1 MTVAPKHSEPVS
13 EEDSIHTSNNHAN
26 ETAAVAL
33 PKKQLSRKKWFIIGA
48 IVLLIVLVLSLTLGL
63 YYGLKKEHSGVDETT
78 AKDSSDHTPYPQPSH
93 DSNNNSDE
101 DEEKEDDNNT
111 NKDKKGDNDKDG
123 TEPTKEKEGPFVD
136 LGYAEYEGNVLD
148 SDIHEYL
155 GIRFA
160 KAPSGDLRWRAPVKP
175 DAMTK
180 PQKAQEYAPYC
191 PGVNDGISSR
201 IDEDCLFVNVWTPAN
216 ATSDSKLPVMVF
228 FQSGGYIRNASPY
241 VNGTQLIT
249 TSDNSIIFV
258 NFNYRV
264 GMFGF
269 LAGKEVEEDG
279 DLNAGL
285 LDQRFLLQWVQDH
298 IHSFGGDPEHVILHG
313 ESAGAGSVALQLVAY
328 GGKDEGLF
336 AGAIAESTFMP
347 GLPEP
352 DDLQYQFDRVANG
365 TGCIDTDDIMECLRD
380 MESSDLQTH
389 NSKAPFDGRTYQS
402 YFYWAPTTDGD
413 MFPDYPS
420 KLYEKGDFVKVPILS
435 GSCTNEGSNYA
446 VNAGSSAQFIR
457 YMQNEYPYLTTDD
470 TETILDLYPQE
481 PKLPKHDTWFPSA
494 SRAYAEATFICPT
507 NNILNAFAKHANPKT
522 LWSYRYNVQ
531 ITEFIDDGLGV
542 PHVANAPAI
551 FGPDMTAAKAGPS
564 YRTYNAPM
572 VPIVQN
578 YWISF
583 VRSFDPNTHRDEDA
597 PQWET
602 WGDDQNRLVFELN
615 NNTMESVGKGQRER
629 CQAWL
634 DLSDSTKQ

>member
-13 EEDSIHTSNNHAN
+13 EEDSIHTPNSCAN
-26 ETAAVAL
+26 EAAVVA
-33 PKKQLSRKKWFIIGA
+33 PPRKQPSRKKWFIIGA
-48 IVLLIVLVLSLTLGL
+48 IVLLVVLVLSLTLGL
-63 YYGLKKEHSGVDETT
+63 YYGLR
-78 AKDSSDHTPYPQPSH
+78 
-93 DSNNNSDE
+93 
-101 DEEKEDDNNT
+101 
-111 NKDKKGDNDKDG
+111 KDKKGDDDKDG
-123 TEPTKEKEGPFVD
+123 KEPTTEKKGPFVD

-175 DAMTK
+175 DSMTK

-249 TSDNSIIFV
+249 ASDNNIIFV

-269 LAGKEVEEDG
+269 LAGKEVKEDG

-313 ESAGAGSVALQLVAY
+313 ESAGAGSVTLQLVAY

-365 TGCIDTDDIMECLRD
+365 TGCADTDDIMECLRD

-389 NSKAPFDGRTYQS
+389 NSKAPFDGRTYRS

-507 NNILNAFAKHANPKT
+507 NNILNAFAKYADPKT

-531 ITEFIDDGLGV
+531 ITEFNDDGLGV
-542 PHVANAPAI
+542 PHVANAPAV

-615 NNTMESVGKGQRER
+615 NNTMESVEKGQRER

>member
-1 MTVAPKHSEPVS
+1 MTVAPKRSEPAS
-13 EEDSIHTSNNHAN
+13 EEDSIHYTANNA
-26 ETAAVAL
+26 TQQ
-33 PKKQLSRKKWFIIGA
+33 KQPSRRKWFIVA
-48 IVLLIVLVLSLTLGL
+48 AVVLLVVLVLSLTLGL
-63 YYGLKKEHSGVDETT
+63 YYGLKK
-78 AKDSSDHTPYPQPSH
+78 DS
-93 DSNNNSDE
+93 
-101 DEEKEDDNNT
+101 
-111 NKDKKGDNDKDG
+111 KGDNDNDNE
-123 TEPTKEKEGPFVD
+123 EPTDRKDGPFVN

-148 SDIHEYL
+148 NDIHEYL
-155 GIRFA
+155 GIRYA

-175 DAMTK
+175 DSTTK
-180 PQKAQEYAPYC
+180 PQKAQEFATYC
-191 PGVNDGISSR
+191 PGVDDGINSR
-201 IDEDCLFVNVWTPAN
+201 INEDCLFANIWAPAN
-216 ATSDSKLPVMVF
+216 ASKLPVMVF

-241 VNGTQLIT
+241 VNGTQLIN
-249 TSDNSIIFV
+249 TSENNLIFV

-269 LAGKEVEEDG
+269 LAGKEVKEDG

-285 LDQRFLLQWVQDH
+285 LDQRFLLQWVQEH
-298 IHSFGGDPEHVILHG
+298 IHSFGGDPEHVIIHG

-352 DDLQYQFDRVANG
+352 DDLQYQFDRLVNE
-365 TGCIDTDDIMECLRD
+365 TGCSDADGSMGCLRE
-380 MESSDLQTH
+380 MESAKLQTH
-389 NSKAPFDGRTYQS
+389 NSKAPFDGRTYRS

-420 KLYEKGDFVKVPILS
+420 KLYENGDFVKVPLLS

-457 YMQNEYPYLTTDD
+457 YMQNEYPYLTTND

-481 PKLPKHDTWFPSA
+481 PKIAKHDTWFPSA
-494 SRAYAEATFICPT
+494 SRAYGEATFICPT
-507 NNILNAFAKHANPKT
+507 NNILNAFAQHADPET

-531 ITEFIDDGLGV
+531 ITDFVDNGLGV
-542 PHVANAPAI
+542 PHVSNAPAV
-551 FGPDMTAAKAGPS
+551 FGPDMTAARAGPT

-572 VPIVQN
+572 VPIVQK

-583 VRSFDPNTHRDEDA
+583 VRSFDPNTHRDKDA
-597 PQWET
+597 PEWDN
-602 WGDDQNRLVFELN
+602 WGDGQNRLVFELN
-615 NNTMESVGKGQRER
+615 NNTMETVDEGQRER

-634 DLSDSTKQ
+634 DLSDSTRQ